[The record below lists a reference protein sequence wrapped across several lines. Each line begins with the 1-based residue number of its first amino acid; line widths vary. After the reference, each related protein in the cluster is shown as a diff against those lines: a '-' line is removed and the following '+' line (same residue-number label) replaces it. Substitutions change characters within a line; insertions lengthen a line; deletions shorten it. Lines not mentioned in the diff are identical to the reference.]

1 MTTMRDLPAPSEFPT
16 LVRAIGIYDFSFG
29 FSYAL
34 ADRFLI
40 EMLEEPGKLTLA
52 RVELEAALNNPQT
65 PWPVLLVNDRYQA
78 GDELEPTEAK
88 EQVLNLLWDALYPEL
103 PPRVDPDGYQ
113 VLQVSEGGSK
123 RLVVE
128 RSSDNAEVALI
139 EQIGR
144 AAAVLT
150 VEYELLD
157 TGLLPA
163 VLRKHLR
170 KGVCSFLKGSPL
182 LEGVQA
188 IECINIKQK
197 SRVRLPLLP
206 C

>member
-1 MTTMRDLPAPSEFPT
+1 MRAPSSEFPT
-16 LVRAIGIYDFSFG
+16 LERAIGLYDFSFG

-40 EMLEEPGKLTLA
+40 EMLAEPGKLTLA
-52 RVELEAALNNPQT
+52 RLELEAALNNPQT
-65 PWPVLLVNDRYQA
+65 PWPALLVNSSYEA

-103 PPRVDPDGYQ
+103 PPRVDPDAYR
-113 VLQVSEGGSK
+113 VLEVSEGGVS
-123 RLVVE
+123 RTVVE

-139 EQIGR
+139 EQIAR
-144 AAAVLT
+144 DAAALT

-157 TGLLPA
+157 PGLLPA

-170 KGVCSFLKGSPL
+170 KGVCSLLTGSPM
-182 LEGVQA
+182 LEGVQD
-188 IECINIKQK
+188 IECINTKQG
-197 SRVRLPLLP
+197 SRVRLRWLIQTR
-206 C
+206 